1 MSRSGYRQIAI
12 VCLLLVFASGAVALF
27 IQERRSE
34 VLVTADLESSTP
46 ETSSPP
52 EATDAHLA
60 LEATDAHLVLEAI
73 KAQGGPA
80 GTERVVLVFDD
91 ILPTTRVVHVASL
104 GRTHLDSAHLRSVD
118 PSAVSYRSQ
127 GPGDV
132 LHFCG
137 YVHGGG
143 GTRGTAKSID
153 LLLPGNWFAADA
165 GPHEDAFWLDI
176 SGNVAKI
183 IVCPERDGF
192 VQVAVIHP
200 ASVQAANVA
209 VTVEDN
215 TVVLEVEPDT
225 AH

>member
-1 MSRSGYRQIAI
+1 MLTQDRGSQILA
-12 VCLLLVFASGAVALF
+12 
-27 IQERRSE
+27 
-34 VLVTADLESSTP
+34 TAEEPESSTS

-52 EATDAHLA
+52 QATDAS
-60 LEATDAHLVLEAI
+60 LVLEALE
-73 KAQGGPA
+73 AQGGPD
-80 GTERVVLVFDD
+80 GTERVVLVFNDT
-91 ILPTTRVVHVASL
+91 LPTTRIVHVAAL

-118 PSAVSYRSQ
+118 PLAVSYRSQ

-132 LHFCG
+132 LHICG

-165 GPHEDAFWLDI
+165 GPHEDAYRLDI

-183 IVCPERDGF
+183 IVRDGF
-192 VQVAVIHP
+192 VQVAVISP
-200 ASVQAANVA
+200 ASVQEANVA

-215 TVVLEVEPDT
+215 TVVLMVEPNT
-225 AH
+225 G